1 MGYDYIERFLQSGF
15 HTYLE
20 VSLDESDDKLS
31 PFLFCL
37 LDELLSCRFEECFD
51 WADELPLLT
60 TP

>member
-15 HTYLE
+15 QTYLE

-37 LDELLSCRFEECFD
+37 LDELLSWRFEECFD

-60 TP
+60 TT

>member
-15 HTYLE
+15 QTYLE
-20 VSLDESDDKLS
+20 ISLDESDDKLS

-51 WADELPLLT
+51 CADELPLLT